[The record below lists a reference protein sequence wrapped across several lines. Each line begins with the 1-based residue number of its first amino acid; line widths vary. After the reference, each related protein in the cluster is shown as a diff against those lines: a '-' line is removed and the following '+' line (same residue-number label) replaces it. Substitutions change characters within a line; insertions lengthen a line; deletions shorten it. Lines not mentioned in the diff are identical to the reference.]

1 MSNGK
6 TFSIPLNNSELEFE
20 IKIQLKEIVSSIE
33 RLENLIL
40 KTYLKDS
47 NKYENES
54 IYKKN
59 SKNFLNIGSAQSE
72 IEFAVHRILNF
83 K

>member
-20 IKIQLKEIVSSIE
+20 IKIQLKEVVSSIE